1 MKESGTKRKII
12 NDPVYGFIDIPSG
25 FIFELVE
32 SVWLQRLR
40 RIRQLG
46 LTNYVYPGANH
57 SRFQHSLGSLH
68 LMSTAV
74 NTLRA
79 KGVEISH
86 EEEEA
91 LYAAILLHDA
101 GHGPFSHALEFSIT
115 DGLNHEIISSYILE
129 TLNEHYDGRLG
140 MATEIFTNSYS
151 RKFMHSLIAGQTDMD
166 RLDYLTRDSFFTGVI
181 EGSVSSDRI
190 IKMLNVADDR
200 LVIDEKGIYSL
211 EKFLIA
217 RRMMYWQ
224 VYMHKTVIA
233 AEQTLAGMIRR
244 ARELSL
250 SGEELNVNSW
260 LEFFLTDNISAEMI
274 AAGGS
279 SYRDEVLKNFIM
291 LDDNEIFQCAKVW
304 MDHPD
309 RTLSLLSSGL
319 LLRRLP
325 AVELSSEPFDENR
338 VAELRKM
345 AGNLLHSGPDLAGYF
360 VFTGEVSN
368 RTYAPEHGPIGI
380 NMKREGI
387 RDISEVS
394 DIFTHNLL
402 SQDRIKYFLCY
413 PKNLRLTD

>member
-1 MKESGTKRKII
+1 MKEAAGKRKII

-25 FIFELVE
+25 LIFELVE
-32 SVWLQRLR
+32 GRWLQRLR

-57 SRFQHSLGSLH
+57 SRFQHSIGALH

-74 NTLRA
+74 STLRT
-79 KGVEISH
+79 KGVEINA

-91 LYAAILLHDA
+91 VYASILLHDS
-101 GHGPFSHALEFSIT
+101 GHGPFSHALEYSIT
-115 DGLNHEIISSYILE
+115 ADLDHEAISSHIME
-129 TLNEHYDGRLG
+129 MLNEHYNGRLSL
-140 MATEIFTNSYS
+140 AIEIFNNSYH
-151 RKFMHSLIAGQTDMD
+151 RKFLHNLIAGQTDMD

-190 IKMLNVADDR
+190 IKMLNVDNDR

-224 VYMHKTVIA
+224 VYMHKAVIA
-233 AEQTLAGMIRR
+233 AEKVLTGIIRR
-244 ARELSL
+244 ARELAL
-250 SGEELNVNSW
+250 SGVDLQINPW
-260 LEFFLTDNISAEMI
+260 FGFFLMNDISADTLSDRGEP
-274 AAGGS
+274 
-279 SYRDEVLKNFIM
+279 YRDEILNNFSK
-291 LDDNEIFQCAKVW
+291 LDDNEILQCAKIW

-309 RTLSLLSSGL
+309 QVLSTLSSSL

-338 VAELRKM
+338 VEELRKM
-345 AGNLLHSGPDLAGYF
+345 AGNLLQTGPDMIDYF

-368 RTYAPEHGPIGI
+368 RTYAPDQGPIGI
-380 NMKREGI
+380 MMKSGGI
-387 RDISEVS
+387 RDITEVS